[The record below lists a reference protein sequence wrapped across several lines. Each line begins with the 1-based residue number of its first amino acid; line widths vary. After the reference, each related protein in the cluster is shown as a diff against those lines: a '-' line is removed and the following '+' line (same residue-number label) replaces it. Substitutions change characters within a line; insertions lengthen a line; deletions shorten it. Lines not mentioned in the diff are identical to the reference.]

1 VGTVKNLHRVAW
13 RGAVHAGQ
21 CSPVNLKPGDRLN
34 DVVICD
40 IHRRVNHVCLSQ
52 DVSKSGEPLV
62 SGQNRPREV
71 SRLEGPSQNGEGFR
85 DVEAVL
91 GLPHAPKRHISQPNV
106 VIKPGVGGIDNDLL
120 VHRILRWGVE
130 TCWKKTPATL
140 QTSQMK
146 RGWHAVVAFPLPSTL
161 TGATL
166 SPDIERALDV
176 LSGGVFTAL
185 TGAGVSTDSGIPDY
199 RGEGA
204 PRNHPMSYREFLSS
218 HARRQRY
225 WFGSHL
231 GWRNFA
237 AASPNPGHTALASAE
252 ALGLSHGVI
261 TQNVDGLHH
270 QAGSRRVVDLHG
282 RLDRVRCIHC
292 GQSYS
297 REAIAHQIAENNPG
311 LATHSGVVKPDGDV
325 AAEVPADF
333 VVPDCD
339 LCGGVVKPEVVFFG
353 EFVPPAVF
361 GHAENLLR
369 DADALVVA
377 GSSLVVNTGMRLVDR
392 AVRKK
397 KPVVV
402 INRGPT
408 KADTVATVRI
418 EAGTSDALTALVAHL
433 A

>member
-1 VGTVKNLHRVAW
+1 MVA
-13 RGAVHAGQ
+13 
-21 CSPVNLKPGDRLN
+21 SPL
-34 DVVICD
+34 
-40 IHRRVNHVCLSQ
+40 
-52 DVSKSGEPLV
+52 
-62 SGQNRPREV
+62 
-71 SRLEGPSQNGEGFR
+71 
-85 DVEAVL
+85 
-91 GLPHAPKRHISQPNV
+91 
-106 VIKPGVGGIDNDLL
+106 
-120 VHRILRWGVE
+120 
-130 TCWKKTPATL
+130 PATEL
-140 QTSQMK
+140 DT
-146 RGWHAVVAFPLPSTL
+146 
-161 TGATL
+161 
-166 SPDIERALDV
+166 ALDAAPSPEIEKALKV

-231 GWRNFA
+231 GWSSFA
-237 AASPNPGHTALASAE
+237 AASPNPGHAALARAE
-252 ALGLSHGVI
+252 AAGVSHGVI

-270 QAGSRRVVDLHG
+270 QAGSLRVVDLHG

-297 REAIAHQIAENNPG
+297 RAAIAQQITEQNPN
-311 LATHSGVVKPDGDV
+311 LEAMTGVVKPDGDV
-325 AAEVPADF
+325 AAVVPPGF
-333 VVPDCD
+333 VVPECD

-361 GHAENLLR
+361 AHAEDLLR
-369 DADALVVA
+369 DSDALVVA
-377 GSSLVVNTGMRLVDR
+377 GSSLVVNTGMRLVER
-392 AVRKK
+392 ALRQK

-418 EAGTSDALTALVAHL
+418 EAGTSEALTELVGHL